1 MRIPT
6 PNLIKELRRPI
17 EYKSTFFVL
26 NSMPPSEQKR
36 LEKILKEAAEQL
48 EWFLENEKRKGELL

>member
-6 PNLIKELRRPI
+6 PRLIKELRQLI
-17 EYKSTFFVL
+17 QYKSLFFNM
-26 NSMPPSEQKR
+26 NSVPIAEQKR

-48 EWFLENEKRKGELL
+48 EWFLKQNGGH